1 MLRRFRLGGS
11 TVTDSF
17 RLSRIFA
24 QGWNAAN
31 GMSTNERDGFE
42 LSGIEARNPYAS
54 EPERGRWSEGFAK
67 ALGD

>member
-1 MLRRFRLGGS
+1 M
-11 TVTDSF
+11 TDSF
-17 RLSRIFA
+17 RLSRVFA

-42 LSGIEARNPYAS
+42 PSSIDARNPYAS
-54 EPERGRWSEGFAK
+54 EPERSRWSEGFAK